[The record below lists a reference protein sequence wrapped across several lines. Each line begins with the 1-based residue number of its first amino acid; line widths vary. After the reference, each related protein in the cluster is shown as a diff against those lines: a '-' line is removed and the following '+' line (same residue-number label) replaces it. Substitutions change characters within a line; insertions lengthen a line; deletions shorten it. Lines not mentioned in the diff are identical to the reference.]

1 MGGKVLEYEMNK
13 LVGIYNTEESF
24 VKVIMITSLEYL
36 KGIHTAVFCGHCIW
50 IFSFKYYIS
59 IMDEMVD
66 KLNALFS
73 ILRNV
78 L

>member
-1 MGGKVLEYEMNK
+1 MNK

-24 VKVIMITSLEYL
+24 VKVIIITFLEYL
-36 KGIHTAVFCGHCIW
+36 KGRHTAIFCGHCIW
-50 IFSFKYYIS
+50 IFPSKYYIS

-66 KLNALFS
+66 KLNALFF